1 MDRTSVFH
9 SQSLLAAQMGSAIP
23 LGKQL
28 IFDGIEYDDNGTSE
42 LSHSGNANVR
52 HDGQDCY
59 SWLFGNENWWI
70 YISDAKSVRCEF
82 VL

>member
-1 MDRTSVFH
+1 MCSILRVSW
-9 SQSLLAAQMGSAIP
+9 LRRWAQPSH

-28 IFDGIEYDDNGTSE
+28 ILDSIEYDDNGTSE
-42 LSHSGNANVR
+42 PSYSGNANGR
-52 HDGQDCY
+52 HDRQDCY